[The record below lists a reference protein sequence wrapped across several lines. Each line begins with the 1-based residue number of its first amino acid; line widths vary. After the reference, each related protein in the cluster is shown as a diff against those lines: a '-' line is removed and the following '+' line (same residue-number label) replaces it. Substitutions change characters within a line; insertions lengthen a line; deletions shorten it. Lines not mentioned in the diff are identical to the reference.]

1 MPPIRMNGSRTR
13 RVCLTVP
20 LLAVLLQPSRAQV
33 ELFVFRS
40 DAEAVFV
47 SGMEAFRSGA
57 YDSAQA
63 RFSRCLTAFPRHHR
77 VSAAYIMGSKASYQL
92 ADYQESVRLAKNLID
107 LFPSSAYVDDAH
119 YTLGLSYYRLGR
131 FEDAA
136 QEFLSARQ
144 STMDSTLA
152 TRAENFL
159 AIVIVDHLTVDQV
172 KSLRDAASSVP
183 VRNFMTIRLA
193 DKAYRTGNVQL
204 PLELLRPF
212 RGYPSDMAYV
222 QEGLLLL
229 ERIER
234 GGSIEIAAILPLMSN
249 SKQQAAKEL
258 GTELLNG
265 MRLAVTE
272 HNKVGLPKV
281 NLIER
286 DSQRDPGVAARVV
299 TELCS
304 DERIM
309 AVLGPIFSNETFAA
323 AGIANARGVPIV
335 TPTATANGIAAIGPY
350 VFQLNPDYETRG
362 RAAARFAVDSMGL
375 KTFGVLAPAGGTG
388 SGRAMAEAFIEE
400 ITALGGEIVDAEWY
414 DEGATDLRFQI
425 SAMRRRALERTE
437 IPVIDFGRRTSY
449 EDLKKMLSWG
459 VPPRLL
465 DSLAEREDT
474 VSVNV
479 LFGSRGKEI
488 ADSLG
493 IAYRQ
498 TTVNYDSLEI
508 PVDVIDGIFLPISGS
523 DEIGIVSPQLRY
535 FNFRTQLLGT
545 GEWYDITQL
554 DENRQ
559 YADGVIFSNDT
570 YVDES
575 EPAYESF
582 SRSYMSMFARRPTLN
597 SLYGYDA
604 MSLVLSLV
612 RDGFASRQSLA
623 EALARLESYS
633 GIRADVRL
641 DGNRVN
647 SYLSILQFKGRSI
660 RKIGSIDTHP
670 HPTQ

>member
-1 MPPIRMNGSRTR
+1 MRPIRVMLPRIGTL
-13 RVCLTVP
+13 CFACG
-20 LLAVLLQPSRAQV
+20 LLAVLASPSPAQV
-33 ELFVFRS
+33 ELFVFRPE
-40 DAEAVFV
+40 AEAVFV
-47 SGMEAFRSGA
+47 SGMEAFSAGA
-57 YDSAQA
+57 YDSARA

-77 VSAAYIMGSKASYQL
+77 VSAAYVMGAKASYHL

-107 LFPSSAYVDDAH
+107 LFPSSSYVDDAH

-131 FEDAA
+131 FDDAA
-136 QEFLSARQ
+136 QELLFARQ
-144 STMDSTLA
+144 STNDSALA
-152 TRAENFL
+152 TRSETFL
-159 AIVIVDHLTVDQV
+159 GVVIADHLTLDQV
-172 KSLRDAASSVP
+172 KSLRDAARSVP
-183 VRNFMTIRLA
+183 VRNFLTIRLA
-193 DKAYRTGNVQL
+193 DKAYRTGNIQL

-212 RGYPSDMAYV
+212 RGYPPDMAYV
-222 QEGLLLL
+222 QEGLVLL

-234 GGSIEIAAILPLMSN
+234 GGSIDIAAILPLMSS
-249 SKQQAAKEL
+249 SKQQATKEL

-265 MRLAVTE
+265 IRLAVSE

-281 NLIER
+281 NLVER
-286 DSQRDPGVAARVV
+286 DSQRDPGIAARVV

-304 DERIM
+304 EDKIM
-309 AVLGPIFSNETFAA
+309 AVIGPIFSNETFAA
-323 AGIANARGVPIV
+323 AGIANARGVPLI
-335 TPTATANGIAAIGPY
+335 TPTATANGIAAIGPF

-362 RAAARFAVDSMGL
+362 RAVARYAVDSLGL

-437 IPVIDFGRRTSY
+437 VPVVDFGRRMSY

-459 VPPRLL
+459 VPTRML

-479 LFGSRGKEI
+479 LFGPRGKQI

-493 IAYRQ
+493 IASRQ
-498 TTVNYDSLEI
+498 TTVDYDSLEI
-508 PVDVIDGIFLPISGS
+508 PVEAIDAIFLPISDS
-523 DEIGIVSPQLRY
+523 DEIGVVCPQLRY

-545 GEWYDITQL
+545 GEWYDIAEL
-554 DENRQ
+554 DENRL

-575 EPAYESF
+575 EPSYQSF

-604 MSLVLSLV
+604 TALVLSLV

-623 EALARLESYS
+623 EALARLESYH
-633 GIRADVRL
+633 GIRADFRL
-641 DGNRVN
+641 DGSRVN
-647 SYLSILQFKGRSI
+647 SYLTILQFKGRSI

-670 HPTQ
+670 QPTP